1 MDGLKQALYE
11 AALMHHHRIC
21 VIQSMVGTPNASI
34 QEKYEMSGSITHTPP
49 NSIVHCLCPK
59 VEPQTYKSK
68 VWEGEG
74 GSEMMSSLQESHSAT
89 HLHGQGTVTK
99 SCSLTVNPP
108 RQVGLLQG

>member
-68 VWEGEG
+68 VWEGG
-74 GSEMMSSLQESHSAT
+74 GGVRDDVISAGEPFSHTPSWP
-89 HLHGQGTVTK
+89 GN
-99 SCSLTVNPP
+99 SY
-108 RQVGLLQG
+108 

>member
-1 MDGLKQALYE
+1 
-11 AALMHHHRIC
+11 MHHCRIC

-68 VWEGEG
+68 VG
-74 GSEMMSSLQESHSAT
+74 GGGLKMMSSLQESRSAT

>member
-1 MDGLKQALYE
+1 
-11 AALMHHHRIC
+11 MHHCRIC

-68 VWEGEG
+68 VG
-74 GSEMMSSLQESHSAT
+74 G
-89 HLHGQGTVTK
+89 GG
-99 SCSLTVNPP
+99 
-108 RQVGLLQG
+108 

>member
-1 MDGLKQALYE
+1 
-11 AALMHHHRIC
+11 MHHCRIC

-68 VWEGEG
+68 VGGVKDDVISAGEPF
-74 GSEMMSSLQESHSAT
+74 SHTPSWP
-89 HLHGQGTVTK
+89 GNGY
-99 SCSLTVNPP
+99 
-108 RQVGLLQG
+108 